1 MEETHQ
7 TETEKLKSDH
17 KDQVADLQRQ
27 IEARDTK
34 IREANEKNERE
45 RAEQDR
51 KNLLA
56 QKALKEDYE
65 KKIQNKEQKK
75 STMSWRNR
83 EWQTSTMRVNRE
95 REDIDAIL

>member
-17 KDQVADLQRQ
+17 KDQ
-27 IEARDTK
+27 
-34 IREANEKNERE
+34 ANEKNERE